1 MPIFNIDVEK
11 QYLGD
16 FFSNR
21 YQVNTTDILSA
32 RALADDFV
40 QAERSVSLVT
50 VLFTKVRTSDTNPDT
65 DAYFTDPINQ
75 FGAIAGIDDCLPS
88 FCRVRV
94 DFGTENG
101 GRPCRKYL
109 LPPVPE
115 VSQVNGTLTG
125 TYSTTIR
132 DSYVAAILSIGEYCD
147 PDGSAIVSGSVFP
160 RVAMRQLRRA
170 SKRKNPVI

>member
-1 MPIFNIDVEK
+1 MPIYNIDIEK

-16 FFSNR
+16 YFSNR
-21 YQVNTTDILSA
+21 YQVNTADILSA
-32 RALADDFV
+32 RALADEFV

-50 VLFTKVRTSDTNPDT
+50 VLFTKVRTSDTDPDT
-65 DAYFTDPINQ
+65 DSYFTDPINQ
-75 FGAIAGIDDCLPS
+75 FGAIAGIDDALPS

-94 DFGTENG
+94 DFGTQNG

-125 TYSTTIR
+125 TYAGTIQST
-132 DSYVAAILSIGEYCD
+132 YVAAILAIGEYCD
-147 PDGSAIVSGSVFP
+147 PDGSPIVSGSVFP

-170 SKRKNPVI
+170 SKRTTPVL